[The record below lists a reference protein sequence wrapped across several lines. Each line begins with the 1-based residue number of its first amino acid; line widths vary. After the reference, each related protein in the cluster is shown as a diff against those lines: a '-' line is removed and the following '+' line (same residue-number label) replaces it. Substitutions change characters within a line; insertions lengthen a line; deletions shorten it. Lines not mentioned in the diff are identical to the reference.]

1 MGLRMLTYSIFDYDT
16 KSYNYFQAPGTPPRG
31 QREASARAGRGE
43 HGFSPESLLAPLPS
57 NAVPAGSGK
66 EPRGIL
72 ARHGGSAL
80 SGIPSRVAGIPTWAI
95 ILGVGV
101 GAWLYARKK

>member
-1 MGLRMLTYSIFDYDT
+1 MGVSVLTYSVFDYDT
-16 KSYNYFQAPGTPPRG
+16 KSYNYFQAPGTSPRG
-31 QREASARAGRGE
+31 QREASGRGE
-43 HGFSPESLLAPLPS
+43 HGLSPESLLASLPS